1 MLQQGSRASEP
12 HRRPEIGGSIT
23 GGGSIGTPGIK
34 ARILVGAGNA
44 GKRKWWWARA
54 YSGSSYLAM
63 AMKSETL
70 VKEAMMDM
78 LRQDMVHSVSNIGH
92 AVSLVGSLIPARSR
106 K

>member
-1 MLQQGSRASEP
+1 
-12 HRRPEIGGSIT
+12 
-23 GGGSIGTPGIK
+23 
-34 ARILVGAGNA
+34 
-44 GKRKWWWARA
+44 
-54 YSGSSYLAM
+54 M